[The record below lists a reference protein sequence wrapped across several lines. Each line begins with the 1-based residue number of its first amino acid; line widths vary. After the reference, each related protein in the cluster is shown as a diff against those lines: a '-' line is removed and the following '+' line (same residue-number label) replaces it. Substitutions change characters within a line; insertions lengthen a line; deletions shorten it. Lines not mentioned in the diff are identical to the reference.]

1 MKLYQNEELRCF
13 QVLLYGILEQRG
25 ATKSNI
31 SRVERGQI
39 VPTATSFFRIPEQKL
54 PFTYSTYGNVSI
66 RDVGFWQGDDAY
78 VTENGYE
85 SGIYADGSCFICAQY
100 YVSAGS
106 LGLAMYDYFVA
117 D

>member
-1 MKLYQNEELRCF
+1 MKSFVAFKSYYMASLSREERP
-13 QVLLYGILEQRG
+13 
-25 ATKSNI
+25 K
-31 SRVERGQI
+31 
-39 VPTATSFFRIPEQKL
+39 ATSFFRIPEQKL

-85 SGIYADGSCFICAQY
+85 SGIYADGSCFICEQY
-100 YVSAGS
+100 YVSTGS